1 MSGGSLL
8 GKLLTIVF
16 AIVLLSLVVGQVL
29 GQPILL
35 GYVTTGSM
43 EPTIDAGDGFVAI
56 PAAVTGEP
64 EPGDVVTFEATELHD
79 GGLTTHRI
87 VGEAEGGYVTQGDAN
102 PFTDQ
107 DGGEPPVTEGQIVA
121 SALQVGDTVVTIP
134 HLGTA
139 VMGIG
144 SVLETGYA
152 AVASTLGFTTTPDGE
167 GGGAVLVGFGV
178 VLVGLGA
185 LFGSGRDVGRSTA
198 RENVLAVRVA
208 IAAVLVV
215 FVAVATVAMVVPA
228 GVYEYEVVSTTEPT
242 DDPQVLAPGESGE
255 LARTVDNAGFVP
267 TVAIVEPQSPGIASE
282 PDRLT
287 VGARGEAETTVT
299 LTAPEEE
306 GEYVRHVGEYRY
318 LLVLPPSVLAA
329 LHGVHPLVA
338 IAAVDAVV
346 VAVVVVTMVALLG
359 SGDLRFRR
367 PGGNV
372 PARRRLERKLRKWR

>member
-8 GKLLTIVF
+8 GKLFTIVF

-167 GGGAVLVGFGV
+167 GGGAVLVGLGV

-267 TVAIVEPQSPGIASE
+267 TVAIVEPQSLGIASE